1 MAFENDTLTDEA
13 QRQVGT
19 SGNQPGSGNAGAPG
33 GSSAPA
39 QSAHEQTHGGDA
51 YPGPRSGGNSGS
63 QESSGVAAGT
73 GKQTADATYG
83 AKDGAPVDEAVATTG
98 DALSGGVMNG
108 DAGVNSRSIGGADET
123 GNETGLNSDTPV
135 AADVDPDATRSAEET
150 GQDGDPRAGR
160 KSTGHPWNG

>member
-13 QRQVGT
+13 QRHVGT
-19 SGNQPGSGNAGAPG
+19 SGSQPGSGNAGAPG
-33 GSSAPA
+33 GSAAPA

-51 YPGPRSGGNSGS
+51 YPGPRSGGGNGS
-63 QESSGVAAGT
+63 QSGPGLAAGT
-73 GKQTADATYG
+73 EKRDAGATYG
-83 AKDGAPVDEAVATTG
+83 AKDGAPVDEAIATTG

-123 GNETGLNSDTPV
+123 GNETGLNSDTP
-135 AADVDPDATRSAEET
+135 AAGDVDPDATQSAEET
-150 GQDGDPRAGR
+150 GQDGDPTRGS